1 MPAAPPPT
9 ETFNNI
15 RTMSCEHFQEDF
27 IDYHDGTL
35 PETRLLEIREHL
47 KTCLDCQRVWAGL
60 QALQSTIDTT
70 PAPEP
75 PERMRRRFFAMLET
89 HTAAEQR
96 RSDIFGPARRGVAR
110 WFEALL
116 PQNPVFQAAAM
127 LALLAGGLWLGT
139 RMAPPRPDAE
149 LAELREQ
156 IKTITR
162 LVAYTAAQDTPA
174 SDRLRTV
181 LTGGNGTS
189 GAQTARTSS
198 LLTTLALDPNVNVRL
213 SALEA
218 LYPQSDSSDVRSG
231 VLAAL
236 SRETSPL
243 VQVAMI
249 DFLTAAKA
257 QEAQPVFERISQQP
271 EINENVRAAAR
282 RGISQFL

>member
-1 MPAAPPPT
+1 
-9 ETFNNI
+9 
-15 RTMSCEHFQEDF
+15 MSCEHFQEDF

-35 PETRLLEIREHL
+35 PEARLLEIREHL
-47 KTCLDCQRVWAGL
+47 KTCLDCQRAWAGL
-60 QALQSTIDTT
+60 QALQSAIDAA

-75 PERMRRRFFAMLET
+75 PERMRRRFHAMLEM
-89 HTAAEQR
+89 HTASEQR
-96 RSDIFGPARRGVAR
+96 RGDIFGPARRGFAR
-110 WFEALL
+110 WFEALI
-116 PQNPVFQAAAM
+116 PQTPVFQAAAM

-149 LAELREQ
+149 IAELR
-156 IKTITR
+156 KTVETMTR

-174 SDRLRTV
+174 SDRIRTV
-181 LTGGNGTS
+181 LASSNGS
-189 GAQTARTSS
+189 SEAQAARTAS
-198 LLTTLALDPNVNVRL
+198 LLNTLALDPNVNVRL

-218 LYPQSDSSDVRSG
+218 LYPHADSSDVRAG

-243 VQVAMI
+243 LQVAII

-271 EINENVRAAAR
+271 ELNENVRAAAR

>member
-1 MPAAPPPT
+1 
-9 ETFNNI
+9 
-15 RTMSCEHFQEDF
+15 MS
-27 IDYHDGTL
+27 
-35 PETRLLEIREHL
+35 
-47 KTCLDCQRVWAGL
+47 KDC
-60 QALQSTIDTT
+60 S
-70 PAPEP
+70 
-75 PERMRRRFFAMLET
+75 
-89 HTAAEQR
+89 
-96 RSDIFGPARRGVAR
+96 
-110 WFEALL
+110 
-116 PQNPVFQAAAM
+116 
-127 LALLAGGLWLGT
+127 
-139 RMAPPRPDAE
+139 
-149 LAELREQ
+149 
-156 IKTITR
+156 
-162 LVAYTAAQDTPA
+162 
-174 SDRLRTV
+174 
-181 LTGGNGTS
+181 NGTS

-271 EINENVRAAAR
+271 ELNENVRAAAR

>member
-1 MPAAPPPT
+1 
-9 ETFNNI
+9 
-15 RTMSCEHFQEDF
+15 MSCEHFQEDF

-35 PETRLLEIREHL
+35 PEARLLEIREHL
-47 KTCLDCQRVWAGL
+47 KTCLDCQRAWAGL
-60 QALQSTIDTT
+60 QAMQTSIDAVH
-70 PAPEP
+70 APEP

-96 RSDIFGPARRGVAR
+96 RSDVFGPARRGIAR

-116 PQNPVFQAAAM
+116 PQHPVFQAAAM
-127 LALLAGGLWLGT
+127 LALLAAGLWLGARVIPAKT
-139 RMAPPRPDAE
+139 DPNTATE
-149 LAELREQ
+149 IAELREQ
-156 IKTITR
+156 IKTMTR
-162 LVAYTAAQDTPA
+162 LVAYTASQDTPA
-174 SDRLRTV
+174 SDRVRTV
-181 LTGGNGTS
+181 LASSNGSS
-189 GAQTARTSS
+189 GAQAVRIAS
-198 LLTTLALDPNVNVRL
+198 LLNTLALDPNVNVRL

-218 LYPQSDSSDVRSG
+218 LYPHADSSDVRAG

-236 SRETSPL
+236 SREPSPL

-271 EINENVRAAAR
+271 ELNENVRAAAR